1 MEEKRKLSGWANI
14 QQIILLDLKYYDDKN
29 LYSYEEY
36 RQIVPRNV
44 EVPMS
49 KSEMPETSVIDTN
62 NFIVKK
68 EDNYQLADIITS
80 ELKMIDEEKKE
91 LKRKEDAIRETL
103 LKEME
108 DKGII
113 KISDENISITYKAPT
128 EKETFRTKDFKKDL
142 PDLYDTYVEF
152 TPVKSSLLIKIK

>member
-1 MEEKRKLSGWANI
+1 MQEKRTLSGWANM
-14 QQIILLDLKYYDDKN
+14 QQIRLLDLKYYDDNN

-44 EVPMS
+44 GVPMPKPEIS
-49 KSEMPETSVIDTN
+49 ETSVIDIN
-62 NFIVKK
+62 NLIVKK
-68 EDNYQLADIITS
+68 EDNYQLADTIVS
-80 ELKMIDEEKKE
+80 ELKLIDEQEKRLKE
-91 LKRKEDAIRETL
+91 TKEKIREIL

-108 DKGII
+108 EKNILKLDN
-113 KISDENISITYKAPT
+113 ENISVTYKAPT
-128 EKETFRTKDFKKDL
+128 EKETFRTAKLKKDL

>member
-1 MEEKRKLSGWANI
+1 MQENEVKKVDI
-14 QQIILLDLKYYDDKN
+14 YN
-29 LYSYEEY
+29 L
-36 RQIVPRNV
+36 
-44 EVPMS
+44 
-49 KSEMPETSVIDTN
+49 
-62 NFIVKK
+62 IVKK
-68 EDNYQLADIITS
+68 EDNYQLSNIITS
-80 ELKMIDEEKKE
+80 ELRMIDEEKKE
-91 LKRKEDAIRETL
+91 LKRKEEAIRETL

-152 TPVKSSLLIKIK
+152 TPVKGSLLIKFK

>member
-1 MEEKRKLSGWANI
+1 MEEKRTLASWANI
-14 QQIILLDLKYYDDKN
+14 QQIRLLDLKYYDDNN
-29 LYSYEEY
+29 LYTYEEY
-36 RQIVPRNV
+36 RKMVPRDT
-44 EVPMS
+44 EVPMQ
-49 KSEMPETSVIDTN
+49 KLEMPTTSITDIT

-68 EDNYQLADIITS
+68 EDNYQLANIITS
-80 ELKMIDEEKKE
+80 ELKMIDEEEKKLKEKKE
-91 LKRKEDAIRETL
+91 KIREAL

-108 DKGII
+108 EKGIL
-113 KISDENISITYKAPT
+113 KIADENISITYKAPT

>member
-1 MEEKRKLSGWANI
+1 MEEKKTLAGWANI
-14 QQIILLDLKYYDDKN
+14 QQIRLLDLKYYDDNN

-44 EVPMS
+44 EVPMP
-49 KSEMPETSVIDTN
+49 KPEMPETSVIDIN

-68 EDNYQLADIITS
+68 EDNYQLLNIVAS
-80 ELKMIDEEKKE
+80 ELKMIEEEKKE
-91 LKRKEDAIRETL
+91 LIKKERTIREKL

-108 DKGII
+108 EKNIL
-113 KISDENISITYKAPT
+113 KLESENISITYKAPT
-128 EKETFRTKDFKKDL
+128 ERETFRTKDFKNDL

-152 TPVKSSLLIKIK
+152 TPVKSSLVIKIK

>member
-1 MEEKRKLSGWANI
+1 MEEKKTLAGWANI
-14 QQIILLDLKYYDDKN
+14 QQIRLLDLKYYDDNN

-44 EVPMS
+44 EVPMP
-49 KSEMPETSVIDTN
+49 KPEMPAITITDIN
-62 NFIVKK
+62 DFIVKK

-80 ELKMIDEEKKE
+80 ELKMIDEEKRE

-128 EKETFRTKDFKKDL
+128 ERETFRTKDFKKDL

>member
-1 MEEKRKLSGWANI
+1 MN
-14 QQIILLDLKYYDDKN
+14 N
-29 LYSYEEY
+29 L
-36 RQIVPRNV
+36 
-44 EVPMS
+44 
-49 KSEMPETSVIDTN
+49 
-62 NFIVKK
+62 IVKK
-68 EDNYQLADIITS
+68 EDNYQLTDVIIS
-80 ELKMIDEEKKE
+80 ELRLIDEEEKE
-91 LKRKEDAIRETL
+91 LKEKKEKIREIL

-152 TPVKSSLLIKIK
+152 TPVKSSLVIKIK

>member
-1 MEEKRKLSGWANI
+1 MQENEVKKV
-14 QQIILLDLKYYDDKN
+14 DLYN
-29 LYSYEEY
+29 L
-36 RQIVPRNV
+36 
-44 EVPMS
+44 
-49 KSEMPETSVIDTN
+49 
-62 NFIVKK
+62 IVKK

-91 LKRKEDAIRETL
+91 LKRKEDAIRKTL

-128 EKETFRTKDFKKDL
+128 EKETFRTAMFKKDL

>member
-1 MEEKRKLSGWANI
+1 MIMQENEVKKV
-14 QQIILLDLKYYDDKN
+14 DLY
-29 LYSYEEY
+29 
-36 RQIVPRNV
+36 
-44 EVPMS
+44 
-49 KSEMPETSVIDTN
+49 

-80 ELKMIDEEKKE
+80 ELRMIDEEKKE

-142 PDLYDTYVEF
+142 PDLYDAYVEF
-152 TPVKSSLLIKIK
+152 TPVKSSLVIKVK

>member
-1 MEEKRKLSGWANI
+1 MQEKRTLAGWANMQKI
-14 QQIILLDLKYYDDKN
+14 RLLNLKYYDDNN

-44 EVPMS
+44 EVPMP
-49 KSEMPETSVIDTN
+49 KPEMPATSVIDIN

-68 EDNYQLADIITS
+68 EDNYQLLNIVTS
-80 ELKMIDEEKKE
+80 ELKMIEEEKRELIKKE
-91 LKRKEDAIRETL
+91 RTIREKL

-108 DKGII
+108 DKNIL
-113 KISDENISITYKAPT
+113 KLESENVSITYKAPT
-128 EKETFRTKDFKKDL
+128 ERETFRTAKFKEDL

-152 TPVKSSLLIKIK
+152 TPVKGSLLIKIK

>member
-1 MEEKRKLSGWANI
+1 MEEKKTLSGWANI
-14 QQIILLDLKYYDDKN
+14 QQIRLLDLKYYDDNN

-44 EVPMS
+44 EVPMP
-49 KSEMPETSVIDTN
+49 KPEMPATTITDIN
-62 NFIVKK
+62 DFIVKK
-68 EDNYQLADIITS
+68 EDNYQLADTIIS
-80 ELKMIDEEKKE
+80 ELRLIDEEEKE
-91 LKRKEDAIRETL
+91 LKEKKEKIREIL

-108 DKGII
+108 DKNIL
-113 KISDENISITYKAPT
+113 KLENEKISITYKAPT
-128 EKETFRTKDFKKDL
+128 ERETFRTAKFKKDL

>member
-1 MEEKRKLSGWANI
+1 MQEKRTLSGWANM
-14 QQIILLDLKYYDDKN
+14 QQIRLLDLKYYDDNN

-44 EVPMS
+44 EVPMP
-49 KSEMPETSVIDTN
+49 KPEMPAITITDIN
-62 NFIVKK
+62 DFIVKK

-80 ELKMIDEEKKE
+80 ELKMIDEEKRE
-91 LKRKEDAIRETL
+91 LKRKEDAIREAL

-128 EKETFRTKDFKKDL
+128 ERETFRTKDFKKDL

-152 TPVKSSLLIKIK
+152 TPVKGSLLIKIK

>member
-1 MEEKRKLSGWANI
+1 MEEKKTLSGWANM
-14 QQIILLDLKYYDDKN
+14 QQIRLLDLKYYDDNN

-44 EVPMS
+44 EVPMP
-49 KSEMPETSVIDTN
+49 KPEMPETSVIDIN

-91 LKRKEDAIRETL
+91 LKRK
-103 LKEME
+103 
-108 DKGII
+108 
-113 KISDENISITYKAPT
+113 
-128 EKETFRTKDFKKDL
+128 
-142 PDLYDTYVEF
+142 
-152 TPVKSSLLIKIK
+152 

>member
-1 MEEKRKLSGWANI
+1 MN
-14 QQIILLDLKYYDDKN
+14 N
-29 LYSYEEY
+29 L
-36 RQIVPRNV
+36 
-44 EVPMS
+44 
-49 KSEMPETSVIDTN
+49 
-62 NFIVKK
+62 IVKEIEEFKLRQTIADELILIDK
-68 EDNYQLADIITS
+68 E
-80 ELKMIDEEKKE
+80 EKE
-91 LKRKEDAIRETL
+91 LKQRKEKIREIL

-113 KISDENISITYKAPT
+113 KISDENISITYKAPA

>member
-1 MEEKRKLSGWANI
+1 MQENEVKKV
-14 QQIILLDLKYYDDKN
+14 DLY
-29 LYSYEEY
+29 
-36 RQIVPRNV
+36 
-44 EVPMS
+44 
-49 KSEMPETSVIDTN
+49 

-108 DKGII
+108 EK
-113 KISDENISITYKAPT
+113 KILKLENENVSITYKAPT
-128 EKETFRTKDFKKDL
+128 ERETFRTKDFKKDL

>member
-1 MEEKRKLSGWANI
+1 MQENEVKKV
-14 QQIILLDLKYYDDKN
+14 DLY
-29 LYSYEEY
+29 
-36 RQIVPRNV
+36 
-44 EVPMS
+44 
-49 KSEMPETSVIDTN
+49 

-80 ELKMIDEEKKE
+80 ELRMIDEEKKE

-108 DKGII
+108 DKNIL
-113 KISDENISITYKAPT
+113 KLENDNISITRKEPT
-128 EKETFRTKDFKKDL
+128 ERETFRTKDFKKDL
-142 PDLYDTYVEF
+142 PDLYDAYVEF